1 MYVSRFPNAPDVEH
15 SLPVVLSEIF
25 CNYHIFPEKPQIS
38 RGENVKIQLE
48 KSLLR
53 IVEIFSILF
62 TGSSAKGGM

>member
-1 MYVSRFPNAPDVEH
+1 MHLIESIRYRYFWQ
-15 SLPVVLSEIF
+15 
-25 CNYHIFPEKPQIS
+25 IFPEKHTNSRSYQIVSQKPQIS